1 MSRPVTIEVTFHTC
15 NMAKTQTRKKKL
27 CTEIKNQRRKE
38 ESSLV
43 GGGGGGATTLLPMP
57 MYKAQTI
64 HFAYSVQVEVLGG
77 GFWASGKWL
86 AGERRRGVERGEWQ
100 CLCLV

>member
-15 NMAKTQTRKKKL
+15 NMAKTQTRKKNFAQKSK
-27 CTEIKNQRRKE
+27 INGAKKKAAWW
-38 ESSLV
+38 
-43 GGGGGGATTLLPMP
+43 GGGGATTLLPMP

-86 AGERRRGVERGEWQ
+86 AGEWQRGVERGEWQ